1 MQGRKLNE
9 EEWEKG
15 KVHIKASELE
25 MGPKIAEGKY
35 GTVFKGKCRGQ
46 TVAIKLLHN
55 QHLSEEKLEE
65 LKTEV
70 EIMTRLRHPCILL
83 LMGVCTDPNNI
94 ALVMEYVEGKGLD
107 RILHD
112 AKVTLTQT
120 QQLRIAK
127 DIAKG
132 MNWLHCLDPPI
143 IHRDIKP
150 PNILVTAN
158 FDVKVCDFGL
168 SCVIEIPK
176 PNEKLRDTAVG
187 SPIWMAPEV
196 LSGHLASEKS
206 DVYAYAIVLWEIL
219 TRKPPFSDVRSFEE
233 FLDDVIDNDK
243 RPPIPE
249 STHGRLKALIQ
260 RCWDGNPKKRPYFS
274 EILNEM
280 DEILVEMLIKDDT
293 AKDMWKSMKSTDF
306 LGEHYPFFVP
316 WEGFL
321 EQLANALETP
331 DLLKPNNTDKG
342 YLCLRTILATPYK
355 DFTRDRPQ
363 MTVTCESFGRF
374 LDCFGPLVEDDCNI
388 VTKLT
393 EICEK
398 SWFHGDIGRGDAESR
413 LNASKE
419 NKRGLFLVRLSS
431 NNDSCFTISRINKDN
446 KIVHQRIARD
456 KRGNYVVQ
464 VGEEIKAF
472 RSLIDL
478 IESQKGEKDLNLKT
492 PCSEGRSFAIIFAPL
507 IESRGYLSEIP
518 ATEASS
524 TSLLS
529 SGASKS
535 MKSKTK
541 KKPKEKKERNGKTSD
556 KKTKKSV
563 KKEKEK

>member
-1 MQGRKLNE
+1 MQAQGKKLSE
-9 EEWEKG
+9 DEWEKG

-25 MGPKIAEGKY
+25 FGSKIAEGKY
-35 GTVFKGKCRGQ
+35 GTVYKGKCRGQ

-83 LMGVCTDPNNI
+83 LMGVCTDPNNV

-112 AKVTLTQT
+112 AKVPLSQT

-150 PNILVTAN
+150 PNILVNAN

-168 SCVIEIPK
+168 SCVKEIPK
-176 PNEKLRDTAVG
+176 PGDKLRDTAVG

-219 TRKPPFSDVRSFEE
+219 TRKAPFSDVKSFEE

-243 RPPIPE
+243 RPPLPDT
-249 STHGRLKALIQ
+249 THPRLARMIQ
-260 RCWDGNPKKRPYFS
+260 SCWDGHPKRRPYFA
-274 EILNEM
+274 EILNEL
-280 DEILVEMLIKDDT
+280 DEILVEISIKEEPAQEIWKALK
-293 AKDMWKSMKSTDF
+293 AKEFM
-306 LGEHYPFFVP
+306 GEHYPFFVA
-316 WEGFL
+316 WENL
-321 EQLANALETP
+321 IEALAKVLNVPE
-331 DLLKPNNTDKG
+331 LKTSSTDKA
-342 YLCLRTILATPYK
+342 YLCLRTLLATPYR
-355 DFTRDRPQ
+355 DFTRDKPL
-363 MTVTCESFGRF
+363 MTVTCEAFGRF
-374 LDCFGPLVEDDCNI
+374 LDCFGPLIDEDKNI
-388 VTKLT
+388 ITKLV

-398 SWFHGDIGRGDAESR
+398 PWFHGDIGRNDAESR
-413 LNASKE
+413 LNSSKE
-419 NKRGLFLVRLSS
+419 NKKGLFLVRLSS

-456 KRGNYVVQ
+456 KRGNYLVQ
-464 VGEEIKAF
+464 VGEELKAF
-472 RSLIDL
+472 KSLLDL
-478 IESQKGEKDLNLKT
+478 IEKGERDLNLKVA
-492 PCSEGRSFAIIFAPL
+492 CGESRAFNIIFAPL
-507 IESRGYLSEIP
+507 IESRGYLSEMP
-518 ATEASS
+518 SASPE
-524 TSLLS
+524 TAEKPKKPKKT
-529 SGASKS
+529 G
-535 MKSKTK
+535 TK
-541 KKPKEKKERNGKTSD
+541 KKKEKGGEKKERKEKKEKKERDEK
-556 KKTKKSV
+556 KKTKK
-563 KKEKEK
+563 